1 MNNWEKIPTMENNP
15 ENPPNIIDTY
25 LLFFSKK
32 MGITRKNKKE
42 GLKKNTNDWPDS
54 KIKRTT
60 F

>member
-1 MNNWEKIPTMENNP
+1 MEKNP

-32 MGITRKNKKE
+32 LGITRKNKKE
-42 GLKKNTNDWPDS
+42 GLKENTNDWPDS